1 MLRARSLLKE
11 MLADVTFARR
21 GSGAFRAHIAT
32 PLYNRL
38 MNKKQVA
45 VNDLRLG
52 MYVVELDRSWIGT
65 PFDFQ
70 GFPLTSDDQIK
81 SLKVYCKFVYVD
93 PEREQWTPERRRAS
107 DQELRGPVLYR
118 EVTPVETEVVVAKEI
133 YKSCEKAIR
142 QSLDN
147 LRFEG
152 EIESEKLTGAVTSMT
167 ESIQRNPDAMMLLNT
182 LREKG
187 SYELGRAM
195 DTSILMITFG
205 RFLQF
210 PKDRLEV
217 LGLAGMLLDV
227 GKTKLPDAILK
238 KQDMLSPDE
247 YESVKAHVLQS
258 VELVRAAPDL
268 PKGVD
273 AIILEHHERQDGS
286 GYPRGLRG
294 DEISIDGA
302 IAALVDS
309 FSALTSSRP
318 YAEQS
323 SPSNALSLM
332 HKLRG
337 KLFHEALVEQ
347 FIQCIGIYP
356 VGGAVELNTGEVA
369 LVIAQ
374 NLVRRLQPRVMVIL
388 DRDWSPIQP
397 QIILDLVKEPKANED
412 EPYRI
417 RRTLPK
423 DKLPID
429 PSEFFL

>member
-1 MLRARSLLKE
+1 
-11 MLADVTFARR
+11 
-21 GSGAFRAHIAT
+21 
-32 PLYNRL
+32 
-38 MNKKQVA
+38 MNKRQMA
-45 VNDLRLG
+45 VEELRLG
-52 MYVVELDRSWIGT
+52 MYVVELDCSWLGT

-70 GFPLTSDDQIK
+70 GFELTSDDQIK
-81 SLKVYCKFVYVD
+81 SLKVYCKTVFVD
-93 PEREQWTPERRRAS
+93 PERERWTPGARRPET
-107 DQELRGPVLYR
+107 QQVLGSVIYK
-118 EVTPVETEVVVAKEI
+118 EVTPVEKEVVVAREI
-133 YKSCEKAIR
+133 YKSCEEAIR

-147 LRFEG
+147 LRFHG
-152 EIESEKLTGAVTSMT
+152 EIDSQKLTGAVTNMT

-182 LREKG
+182 LRQKG
-187 SYELGRAM
+187 GYELGRAM

-210 PKDRLEV
+210 PQDRLEV

-238 KQDMLSPDE
+238 KEDMLSPDE
-247 YESVKAHVLQS
+247 YEQVKAHVIHS
-258 VELVRAAPDL
+258 VELVRGASGL
-268 PKGVD
+268 PAGVD
-273 AIILEHHERQDGS
+273 EIVLTHHERQDGS
-286 GYPRGLRG
+286 GYPNGLLG
-294 DEISIDGA
+294 DAIPIDGA

-309 FSALTSSRP
+309 FSALTSSRS
-318 YAEQS
+318 YAEQA

-369 LVIAQ
+369 IVIAQ

-388 DRDWSPIQP
+388 DGDWKPIHP
-397 QIILDLVKEPKANED
+397 QKILDLVKEPKAHAD

>member
-1 MLRARSLLKE
+1 
-11 MLADVTFARR
+11 
-21 GSGAFRAHIAT
+21 
-32 PLYNRL
+32 
-38 MNKKQVA
+38 MNKKQVR
-45 VNDLRLG
+45 VEDLKVG

-70 GFPLTSDDQIK
+70 GFPLTGDDQINA
-81 SLKVYCKFVYVD
+81 LKVYCKSVFVD
-93 PEREQWTPERRRAS
+93 PEREAWAAGPRPVAG
-107 DQELRGPVLYR
+107 LPVRGAVVYK
-118 EVTPVETEVVVAKEI
+118 EVTPVETEVLVAREI
-133 YKSCEKAIR
+133 YKSCEEAIQ

-152 EIESEKLTGAVTSMT
+152 EIDAQKLTGAVTSMT

-227 GKTKLPDAILK
+227 GKTKLPDSILK
-238 KQDMLSPDE
+238 KQDMLSPGE
-247 YESVKAHVLQS
+247 YEHVKSHVMHS
-258 VELVRAAPDL
+258 VELVRGATDL
-268 PKGVD
+268 PHGVD
-273 AIILEHHERQDGS
+273 QVILEHHERQDGS
-286 GYPRGLRG
+286 GYPNGLKG
-294 DEISIDGA
+294 HAISIEGA
-302 IAALVDS
+302 VAALVDS

-318 YAEQS
+318 YAEQA

-337 KLFHEALVEQ
+337 KLFNEALVEQ

-369 LVIAQ
+369 IVIAQ

-388 DRDWSPIQP
+388 DAEWKPIHP
-397 QIILDLVKEPKANED
+397 QKILDLVKEPKANED

-429 PSEFFL
+429 PSDFFL

>member
-1 MLRARSLLKE
+1 MK
-11 MLADVTFARR
+11 
-21 GSGAFRAHIAT
+21 
-32 PLYNRL
+32 
-38 MNKKQVA
+38 KKQVA
-45 VNDLRLG
+45 VDDLELG
-52 MYVVELDRSWIGT
+52 MYVIELDRSWLGT

-70 GFPLTSDDQIK
+70 GFTLTSEEQIE
-81 SLKVYCKFVYVD
+81 SLKVYCRTVYVD
-93 PEREQWTPERRRAS
+93 PDREEWTPERRRRPK
-107 DQELRGPVLYR
+107 EPLRGSTVYK
-118 EVTPVETEVVVAKEI
+118 EVTSVEAEVVVAKEI
-133 YKSCEKAIR
+133 YEECERAFQ

-147 LRFEG
+147 LRYEG
-152 EIESEKLTGAVTSMT
+152 EIDSQKLTSAVTSMT
-167 ESIQRNPDAMMLLNT
+167 ASIQRNPDAMMLLNT
-182 LREKG
+182 LRQKG

-217 LGLAGMLLDV
+217 LGLAGLLLDV

-247 YESVKAHVLQS
+247 YELVKAHVMDS
-258 VELVRAAPDL
+258 VELVRGATGL
-268 PKGVD
+268 PAGVD
-273 AIILEHHERQDGS
+273 KIILAHHERQDGS
-286 GYPRGLRG
+286 GYPAGLRG
-294 DEISIDGA
+294 DAISIDGA

-318 YAEQS
+318 YAEQA

-369 LVIAQ
+369 IVIAQ

-388 DRDWSPIQP
+388 DPDWKPIHP
-397 QIILDLVKEPKANED
+397 QVILDLVKEPKANAD

>member
-1 MLRARSLLKE
+1 M
-11 MLADVTFARR
+11 F
-21 GSGAFRAHIAT
+21 
-32 PLYNRL
+32 
-38 MNKKQVA
+38 KKLVA
-45 VNDLRLG
+45 VGDLQLG
-52 MYVVELDRSWIGT
+52 MYVIELDRPWLGT

-70 GFPLTSDDQIK
+70 GFPLTSADQIEQ
-81 SLKVYCKFVYVD
+81 LKEYCKVVYVD
-93 PEREQWTPERRRAS
+93 PERERWTPEMRRAS
-107 DQELRGPVLYR
+107 LVSSVMGSTLYK
-118 EVTPVETEVVVAKEI
+118 EVTPVEKEVIIAKDI
-133 YKSCEKAIR
+133 YKSCEDAM
-142 QSLDN
+142 QAALESL
-147 LRFEG
+147 RGQG
-152 EIESEKLTGAVTSMT
+152 EIDSQKLAGAVSSMT

-182 LREKG
+182 LRQKG

-195 DTSILMITFG
+195 DTSILMVTFG

-210 PKDRLEV
+210 PKDRLEI

-227 GKTKLPDAILK
+227 GKIRLPDSVLK
-238 KQDMLSPDE
+238 KKEMLSPDE
-247 YESVKAHVLQS
+247 YELVKAHVNHS
-258 VELVRAAPDL
+258 VELVKGAEALPD
-268 PKGVD
+268 GVHE
-273 AIILEHHERQDGS
+273 IISLHHERQDGT
-286 GYPRGLRG
+286 GYPRGLKG

-302 IAALVDS
+302 VAALVDS
-309 FSALTSSRP
+309 FSALTSARA
-318 YAEQS
+318 YAEQA

-356 VGGAVELNTGEVA
+356 VGSAVELNTGEVGI
-369 LVIAQ
+369 VIAQ

-388 DRDWSPIQP
+388 DRDWQPIYP
-397 QIILDLVKEPKANED
+397 QLILDLVKEPKATAD